1 MAYSICGW
9 FNGIPSYINNINNN
23 TENISNYVHTKYGSV
38 YTGVKW
44 QCIEFVR
51 RYLIQWYGITFEPVK
66 NVYELKNISNFYS
79 LMSGSPLSVHFHT
92 SGLPLVNDIL
102 ILSQKDTGH
111 VAIVCHVDQNKGL
124 IYTVDQNSEP
134 EQWDTETYSRVYSIH
149 SKQIM
154 GWLRYL

>member
-1 MAYSICGW
+1 
-9 FNGIPSYINNINNN
+9 
-23 TENISNYVHTKYGSV
+23 
-38 YTGVKW
+38 
-44 QCIEFVR
+44 
-51 RYLIQWYGITFEPVK
+51 
-66 NVYELKNISNFYS
+66 
-79 LMSGSPLSVHFHT
+79 
-92 SGLPLVNDIL
+92 LVNDIL